1 MYEDDGVS
9 DPQRAWLD
17 GLGPTVDALCE
28 RWSLEVG
35 SPFQPRGR
43 TAWVAPARRRDGT
56 DAVLKVAWRHDEA
69 LHEADGLQAWRG
81 EGAVHLLDRL
91 DVDAQ
96 TTALLLE
103 RSNPGTPLSQR
114 PEPEQDEVIAG
125 LLPRLWVEPLAG
137 HPFRSLQ
144 EMCDRWADGYE
155 RRPAEA
161 RGSLDAGLA
170 REGIALLRALAT
182 SADRYVLLCTDLHA
196 GNVLAADREPW
207 LVIDP
212 KPYVGDPSYDAVQ
225 HLLNCP
231 DRLRADPLGLVAR
244 VAGLLDLDKERVRLW
259 LFARCVQESP
269 TWPGLAAVAAQV
281 RPA

>member
-35 SPFQPRGR
+35 SPFQPGGR

-103 RSNPGTPLSQR
+103 RCNPGTPLSQR

-155 RRPAEA
+155 RKSVDERRSVD
-161 RGSLDAGLA
+161 RGVA

-244 VAGLLDLDKERVRLW
+244 VAGLLDLDPERLRLW

-269 TWPGLAAVAAQV
+269 TWPGLAEVAAQV
-281 RPA
+281 RPG

>member
-1 MYEDDGVS
+1 MS

-35 SPFQPRGR
+35 SPFQPGGR

-103 RSNPGTPLSQR
+103 RCNPGTPLSQR
-114 PEPEQDEVIAG
+114 PAPEQDEVIAG

-155 RRPAEA
+155 RKSVDERRSVD
-161 RGSLDAGLA
+161 RGVA